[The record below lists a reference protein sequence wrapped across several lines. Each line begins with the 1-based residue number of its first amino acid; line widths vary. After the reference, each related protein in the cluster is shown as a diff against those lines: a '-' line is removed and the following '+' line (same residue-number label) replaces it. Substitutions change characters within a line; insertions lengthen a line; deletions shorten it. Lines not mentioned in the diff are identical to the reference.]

1 MLRASLSTGI
11 PAGTATPSRPLLCLA
26 CSMPSTG
33 FPARK
38 TASCLP
44 PRESP
49 SVVVVQ
55 PHTDASNHPERLDEA
70 LARPGRF
77 DVTIPFHDSTHGQA
91 VSLFR
96 HFYPAAEL
104 QIAPEKAAIEISSLS
119 LEFADTVFAADKLAD
134 GSALAVSMAAL
145 QGYLLKHK
153 KNPRSAVKLAREW
166 VRELWEL
173 QQARVEKKQERIRAR
188 EALAEVAAQAEAA
201 AKKPLVEADF
211 PPSPVSPV
219 PSSAPAPAPQTNST
233 SLHLAAPDVPLTI

>member
-1 MLRASLSTGI
+1 MS
-11 PAGTATPSRPLLCLA
+11 
-26 CSMPSTG
+26 CSP
-33 FPARK
+33 R
-38 TASCLP
+38 
-44 PRESP
+44 RESP
-49 SVVVVQ
+49 FVADEQLVS
-55 PHTDASNHPERLDEA
+55 DSSNHPERLDEA

-96 HFYPAAEL
+96 HFYPASEL
-104 QIAPEKAAIEISSLS
+104 QIAPEKAAVEISSLA
-119 LEFADTVFAADKLAD
+119 LQFADTVFATDKLMD

-201 AKKPLVEADF
+201 AKKPLVDADL

-219 PSSAPAPAPQTNST
+219 PSSAPATAPQTDST